1 MNRICQSV
9 LLTLALGVLLCGLL
23 EAQTGGHTLFGD
35 LKVDESQVSGINPIS
50 FDIILYTE
58 SGGMV
63 GRQTV
68 SNNGRYRFMNLPN
81 GNYDVV
87 VEVENREVARLRV
100 FVASAL
106 KNDFRQDI
114 ALEWRPNQ
122 DNTKRQKVNV
132 VSAADAYI
140 RPAANANLFEK
151 AAVAMEKRRYG
162 QATDLLRQIVETDP
176 NDFLSWTEL
185 GTAHLMQQNS
195 VEAEKAYVK
204 AVELR
209 PKFFLALLN
218 LGRLRIAEKN
228 YEGAI
233 TSLTLAVEVQ
243 PSSAT
248 ANYYLG
254 EAYLQIKKGSKA
266 VGYLYEALK
275 LDPVGMADAHLR
287 LAALY
292 IGAGLKDRA
301 AIEYEEFLKKK
312 PDYPDKKKIEKY
324 ITANKK
330 H

>member
-1 MNRICQSV
+1 MNRFCQSI
-9 LLTLALGVLLCGLL
+9 LLTLVFGTSLCGAL

-35 LKVDESQVSGINPIS
+35 LKVDESQVSGIKPIS

-58 SGGMV
+58 TGIMV
-63 GRQTV
+63 GRQMV
-68 SNNGRYRFMNLPN
+68 SSSGRYRFMNLLN

-100 FVASAL
+100 FLASAF

-114 ALEWRPNQ
+114 ALQWHPNQ
-122 DNTKRQKVNV
+122 ANFKREKVNV

-140 RPAANANLFEK
+140 RPATNANLFEK
-151 AAVAMEKRRYG
+151 AARAMETKHYG
-162 QATDLLRQIVETDP
+162 RAIDLLRQIVETDP

-185 GTAHLMQQNS
+185 GTAYLLEKNWA
-195 VEAEKAYVK
+195 EAEKAYMR

-228 YEGAI
+228 YESAI
-233 TSLTLAVEVQ
+233 TALALAVEVK

-254 EAYLQIKKGSKA
+254 EAYLQIKKGSQA
-266 VGYLYEALK
+266 VGYLYEALR
-275 LDPVGMADAHLR
+275 LDPTGMAEAHLR

-292 IGAGLKDRA
+292 NGAGLKEKA
-301 AIEYEEFLKKK
+301 AAEYEAFLKKK
-312 PDYPDKKKIEKY
+312 PDYPDRKKLEQY
-324 ITANKK
+324 IAANKK
-330 H
+330 